1 MSVPNV
7 ACPYRGQGE
16 ACVTGEREGKSMEEI
31 TFEQV
36 KQELMKL
43 ATGEN
48 LSDRAE
54 RVEALKVLADIILR
68 NAEFRGESPH

>member
-1 MSVPNV
+1 
-7 ACPYRGQGE
+7 
-16 ACVTGEREGKSMEEI
+16 MEEI

-43 ATGEN
+43 AKGN
-48 LSDRAE
+48 DILDDRAE

-68 NAEFRGESPH
+68 NAVLRGEAAH